1 MAAMFRNFGAKCA
14 RILPTCPRR
23 MIADPQV
30 TAVPSVKKQ
39 KTNPPV
45 DGIHQLLCKRLSE
58 NAKLPTR
65 GSSHAAG
72 YDLYSAQEV
81 TIAAE
86 GKALVKTDIAVAIPE
101 GHYGRVAPRSG
112 LAWKHHIDCGA
123 GVIDRDYRGNV
134 GVILFNLAKQEF
146 KSKLSDLPMQE
157 VHAHT
162 LVHVTQN

>member
-1 MAAMFRNFGAKCA
+1 
-14 RILPTCPRR
+14 

-146 KSKLSDLPMQE
+146 KIKQGDRIAQLILEKISTPPVVEVEDLDK
-157 VHAHT
+157 T
-162 LVHVTQN
+162 DRGSGGFGSTGRN

>member
-1 MAAMFRNFGAKCA
+1 MFHNFGAKCA
-14 RILPTCPRR
+14 RRILPTCPRR

-65 GSSHAAG
+65 GSFHAAG
-72 YDLYSAQEV
+72 YDLYRLGNYNLAWFSFSYVHVSAPFVFSAQEV

-101 GHYGRVAPRSG
+101 GHYGRVGECP
-112 LAWKHHIDCGA
+112 KK
-123 GVIDRDYRGNV
+123 V
-134 GVILFNLAKQEF
+134 
-146 KSKLSDLPMQE
+146 
-157 VHAHT
+157 
-162 LVHVTQN
+162 